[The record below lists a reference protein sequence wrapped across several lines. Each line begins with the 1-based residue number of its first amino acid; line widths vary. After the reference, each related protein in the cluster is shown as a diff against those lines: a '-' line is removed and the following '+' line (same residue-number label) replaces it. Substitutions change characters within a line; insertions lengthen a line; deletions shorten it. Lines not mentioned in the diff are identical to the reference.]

1 MTYRCNAHGEFVGN
15 IFFLMLFVKVDS
27 LYVFSIVDFI
37 NFFYKT
43 NPWKIVFF
51 ILKKNKIIFPFTA
64 DTKQPKC
71 LSKAK
76 LMLVIKLHFNSKWN
90 EK

>member
-37 NFFYKT
+37 N
-43 NPWKIVFF
+43 VFLQNISMENRYF
-51 ILKKNKIIFPFTA
+51 ILKKNKIIFPLTA
-64 DTKQPKC
+64 DMKQPKC
-71 LSKAK
+71 LSKGK
-76 LMLVIKLHFNSKWN
+76 LMLVIKVHFKSKCS
-90 EK
+90 KK